1 MQPISNSILTTRTA
15 VKPAA
20 LQTLHQAA
28 RPGLQQITRHD
39 VRLLQNLSMLSKD
52 ALTRLVSPCSCITT
66 RQRVSSISCKGGTF
80 LTKTATV

>member
-1 MQPISNSILTTRTA
+1 MQPISNPFRQLTGKA

-39 VRLLQNLSMLSKD
+39 VRLLHNFSMLSK
-52 ALTRLVSPCSCITT
+52 RLMSPCSCITT